1 MANYKFKFNEYQITQ
16 FQKFTGTDSCK
27 NKIQS
32 IYAYIIKY
40 PELSSKDLFNK
51 YMYKTSKEDRF
62 TRKSWNDCIKK
73 LVDLDLLET
82 SKKGL
87 KTFYTVIYNGV
98 EYGSKVSVEDGA
110 ELKVSESVENTSLET
125 TEENPNS
132 KKLNKD
138 LYHTILDNIFGDLN
152 IKSKTVY
159 NTVLNKL
166 QSIELD
172 VNGAVSYITKMVI
185 NAYKEFQ
192 EYRNAIAKLRANRKK
207 ESFTNT
213 VGSTYSDVNSDIR
226 AAKNQNFCMMSQRDR
241 DNEES
246 GYMNW
251 NDLENSLLGWN

>member
-1 MANYKFKFNEYQITQ
+1 MSYKILFNDYEKAM
-16 FQKFTGTDSCK
+16 FDKFTGTENTK
-27 NKIQS
+27 VRLMS
-32 IYAYIIKY
+32 IMAYIKKY
-40 PELSSKDLFNK
+40 PTLNTKDLYTK
-51 YMYKTSKEDRF
+51 YQYKTAAEFKF
-62 TRKSWNDCIKK
+62 TRRTFNNCLSK
-73 LVDLDLLET
+73 LEELKLISRT
-82 SKKGL
+82 KKGL
-87 KTFYTVIYNGV
+87 RTFITILNIPVDV
-98 EYGSKVSVEDGA
+98 PVDVPEDFP
-110 ELKVSESVENTSLET
+110 ELEVTESVENTSLET

-132 KKLNKD
+132 KKLNKE
-138 LYHTILDNIFGDLN
+138 LYHTILDNIFVDLN

-192 EYRNAIAKLRANRKK
+192 EYRNTIAKLRANRKK